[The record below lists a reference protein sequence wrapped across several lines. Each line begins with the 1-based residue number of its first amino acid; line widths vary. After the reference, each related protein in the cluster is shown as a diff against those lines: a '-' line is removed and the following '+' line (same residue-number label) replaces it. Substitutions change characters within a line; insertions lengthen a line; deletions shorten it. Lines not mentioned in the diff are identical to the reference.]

1 MKLINNKKRLGAL
14 AIVVIFL
21 VTAIVFKLNITDN
34 ANTNTKNI
42 TKTLSGNTTEYD
54 SIFEKDS
61 VIDIKINLSEDDW
74 NSMLDDPEAEEY
86 KSASVTVDGN
96 TVENVGV
103 RTKGN
108 LTLRSVVNS
117 DSDRY
122 SFRIKVDK
130 YVDGQT
136 LLGLDEFVV
145 NNMYSDP
152 SFLREYLSYEALKSV
167 GATVPKTVFANI
179 YINDKLFGFY
189 LCVEALDDSYLK
201 TNFGDNDGNLY
212 KQEQG
217 SSLQYVENSNYEK
230 SEQKNGKDE
239 SKTDLKNFIKT
250 LNEMPDGAKGD
261 IENVLDVDSALM
273 YIAAN
278 TALGNYDSYSGNMI
292 QNYYLYSQNNKF
304 TVLPWDYNMSFAG
317 FGMGGGDAT
326 TIPIDEPVMGV
337 NIDSLPLIKNLLE
350 VPEYKEKYHQ
360 YVSDFVNYLENF
372 ETRVTELANIIRPYV
387 EADPTKFYTMEQFEA
402 SIKYNENSTSASN
415 PQITNNGNMSTE
427 GFNGPVDAVTAASE
441 NKGVNAQVE
450 RPQNA
455 NGQFENR
462 QQQPPKDQQGARP
475 GGFPNE
481 NQQGRPEGGMGGD
494 MKAGGNG
501 GPGMMGN
508 STSIVNYVRARV
520 ENIRKQLSGEL
531 PTTGNTTM
539 NSNGMRGG
547 NRTNK

>member
-1 MKLINNKKRLGAL
+1 MKPMNNKKRLGAL
-14 AIVVIFL
+14 VIVAIFL
-21 VTAIVFKLNITDN
+21 VTALVFKLNIN
-34 ANTNTKNI
+34 ANSKDI
-42 TKTLSGNTTEYD
+42 TKTSNSNTAGYA

-61 VIDIKINLSEDDW
+61 VIDIKINLSEEDW

-96 TVENVGV
+96 TVGNVGF

-108 LTLRSVVNS
+108 LTLRSVANS

-122 SFRIKVDK
+122 SFRIKMDK

-152 SFLREYLSYEALKSV
+152 SYLREYLSYEALKSV

-189 LCVEALDDSYLK
+189 LCVEALDDSYLNA
-201 TNFGDNDGNLY
+201 NFGDNDGNLY

-250 LNEMPDGAKGD
+250 LNEMPDGEKGN
-261 IENVLDVDSALM
+261 IEDVLDVDSALI
-273 YIAAN
+273 YIAGN
-278 TALGNYDSYSGNMI
+278 TVLGNYDSYSGNMI
-292 QNYYLYSQNNKF
+292 QNYYLYSQKGKF
-304 TVLPWDYNMSFAG
+304 TVLPWDFNMSIAG
-317 FGMGGGDAT
+317 FSMGGGDAT

-337 NIDSLPLIKNLLE
+337 NIDNLPLIKNLLE

-360 YVSDFVNYLENF
+360 YVSDFLNYMENF
-372 ETRVTELANIIRPYV
+372 ENRVTELANIIRPYV

-402 SIKYNENSTSASN
+402 SIKYNENNSSANN
-415 PQITNNGNMSTE
+415 PQITNSGNMPV
-427 GFNGPVDAVTAASE
+427 GVPNGPVDTVTAASE
-441 NKGVNAQVE
+441 NKGANAQGE

-462 QQQPPKDQQGARP
+462 QQQPPNDQQGARP

-481 NQQGRPEGGMGGD
+481 NQQERPEGGMGGD
-494 MKAGGNG
+494 MRAGGNG
-501 GPGMMGN
+501 GAGMMGN

-520 ENIRKQLSGEL
+520 ENIKKQLSGEL